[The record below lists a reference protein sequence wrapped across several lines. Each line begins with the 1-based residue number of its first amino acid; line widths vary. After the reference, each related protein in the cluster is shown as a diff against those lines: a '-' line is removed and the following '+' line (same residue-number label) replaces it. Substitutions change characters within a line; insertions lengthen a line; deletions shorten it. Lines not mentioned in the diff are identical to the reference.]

1 MVFYAIAK
9 YLVYSSWCYVGLRL
23 RGSQATS
30 VRPALGF
37 GAVRWLLG
45 LGFGILVFL
54 AVGSVDRSS
63 LAVLYFAI
71 YTPLRVLEWTVMT
84 WLMLRQH
91 PPASATARI
100 AWVLG
105 GIVMSFATDAV
116 SPDGLAGRFCVGRCL
131 C

>member
-1 MVFYAIAK
+1 VF
-9 YLVYSSWCYVGLRL
+9 V
-23 RGSQATS
+23 
-30 VRPALGF
+30 
-37 GAVRWLLG
+37 
-45 LGFGILVFL
+45 
-54 AVGSVDRSS
+54 AVGSVTRSS

-84 WLMLRQH
+84 WLMLRNG
-91 PPASATARI
+91 TAVPLRTRL

-105 GIVMSFATDAV
+105 GIVVSFASDAV

>member
-9 YLVYSSWCYVGLRL
+9 YLVYSSWFYVGLRL

-71 YTPLRVLEWTVMT
+71 YTPLRVLEWTVMA

>member
-1 MVFYAIAK
+1 MIVYAIVK
-9 YLVYSSWCYVGLRL
+9 YLVYSLWCYVGLRMFGG
-23 RGSQATS
+23 RITS
-30 VRPALGF
+30 PGTALGF

-45 LGFGILVFL
+45 LGLGIVVFF
-54 AVGSVDRSS
+54 AVGSVDRSG

-91 PPASATARI
+91 PPASATART

-105 GIVMSFATDAV
+105 GIVISFTTDAV
-116 SPDGLAGRFCVGRCL
+116 SPDGLAGRFCIGRCL

>member
-71 YTPLRVLEWTVMT
+71 YTPLRVLEWTVMA
-84 WLMLRQH
+84 WLIYWFLRLVI
-91 PPASATARI
+91 SRFTI
-100 AWVLG
+100 AAILMAG
-105 GIVMSFATDAV
+105 V
-116 SPDGLAGRFCVGRCL
+116 SSHR
-131 C
+131 